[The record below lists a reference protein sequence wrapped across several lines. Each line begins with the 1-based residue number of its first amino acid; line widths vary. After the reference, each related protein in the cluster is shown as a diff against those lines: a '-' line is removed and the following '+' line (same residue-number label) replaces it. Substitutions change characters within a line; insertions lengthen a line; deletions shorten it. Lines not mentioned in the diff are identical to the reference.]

1 MDIDKAKIY
10 EAVEREFPDPAF
22 STEVSTL
29 SRDVIKLSME
39 WLERNDSGNKSR
51 RELRKDLKIYLK
63 KQLVFDDPNKPY
75 YFPAFIWVMIAQAV
89 ISFIVK
95 YIINNYSIS
104 RR

>member
-10 EAVEREFPDPAF
+10 EAVEKQFPDPAF

-29 SRDVIKLSME
+29 TRDVIKLSMS
-39 WLERNDSGNKSR
+39 WLEKYDDENKSR
-51 RELRKDLKIYLK
+51 RELQKDLKIYLK

-75 YFPAFIWVMIAQAV
+75 YFPAFIWIMVAQAV

-95 YIINNYSIS
+95 YIINNYSRS